1 MNHPHELQPS
11 VCAFEERRVLY
22 VFGGSSNNV
31 ANALIERFEA
41 KSNKWEEMSII
52 LPQAFD
58 IFSHTTI
65 PIEMKSS
72 AKKVFSP
79 M

>member
-1 MNHPHELQPS
+1 M
-11 VCAFEERRVLY
+11 LY
-22 VFGGSSNNV
+22 VFGGSSNKV
-31 ANALIERFEA
+31 ANALIERYEA

-72 AKKVFSP
+72 AKKLPSP
-79 M
+79 FENGSTLHNKILLIRFQK